1 MKRDLACLVFWWDK
15 LSLVNHL
22 ALSTKIYLLTLTL
35 RANNIM
41 TNAAHMMYLL
51 KKLLVDV
58 FTFGKDFQ
66 GANFEYRQ
74 AIYLLMTQL
83 DRDGKK

>member
-1 MKRDLACLVFWWDK
+1 MHVLKERICV
-15 LSLVNHL
+15 
-22 ALSTKIYLLTLTL
+22 
-35 RANNIM
+35 
-41 TNAAHMMYLL
+41 HMMYLL

>member
-1 MKRDLACLVFWWDK
+1 
-15 LSLVNHL
+15 
-22 ALSTKIYLLTLTL
+22 
-35 RANNIM
+35 M
-41 TNAAHMMYLL
+41 TNLCIECFPQSMHVLKERICVHMMYLL